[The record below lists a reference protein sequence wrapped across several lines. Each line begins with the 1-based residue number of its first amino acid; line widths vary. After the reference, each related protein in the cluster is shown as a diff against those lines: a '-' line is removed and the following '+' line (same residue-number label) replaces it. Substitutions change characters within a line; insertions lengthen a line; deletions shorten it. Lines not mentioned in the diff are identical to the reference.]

1 MHHRIVLVQNTGIFV
16 QFIALKDIKRK
27 TYRGE
32 FTLVKEMEN
41 GVEKILIVFPKI
53 VVYLSIRYMS

>member
-27 TYRGE
+27 TYQGE
-32 FTLVKEMEN
+32 FTLAREMEN

-53 VVYLSIRYMS
+53 VVNLSTRYMS

>member
-32 FTLVKEMEN
+32 FTLAKEMEN
-41 GVEKILIVFPKI
+41 GVEKIQIVFPKI
-53 VVYLSIRYMS
+53 VVYLSIRYTS

>member
-27 TYRGE
+27 TYQGE
-32 FTLVKEMEN
+32 FTLAKEMEN
-41 GVEKILIVFPKI
+41 GVE
-53 VVYLSIRYMS
+53 